1 MDEIERLQALGTQTG
16 SPTPEARAKA
26 RYALMEALSAE
37 GGAGRKPSIPLRLQ
51 RWPDGLKTERNR
63 PRRRLLVAATVG
75 LVATVTIASV
85 VTLHLAGASGSGS
98 RGAGPA
104 GSAQVTVPSAVTLRQ
119 AVLTAASGVA
129 GDIVYTQSS
138 FGSSSAGVSGP
149 AGSTENWSWPAQPQA
164 GQRVEMRTL
173 SLGPNGSATED
184 AEELFTLPASP
195 TSSVLM
201 DGVPSAEYTATGEL
215 IDVDYATHSWSDQK
229 TTSVTFISP
238 ITAGLTQL
246 VASGQWSEAGMTT
259 LNGGHGAM
267 ELSSAL
273 TSDTGTVKQS
283 IWVDTSSDLV
293 IRAEFSGPIGA
304 SGSGMETTVTE
315 NFQYLGP
322 TAANM
327 ESLQAAI
334 PAGFT
339 ETATPPNPCTTG
351 GCG

>member
-1 MDEIERLQALGTQTG
+1 
-16 SPTPEARAKA
+16 
-26 RYALMEALSAE
+26 
-37 GGAGRKPSIPLRLQ
+37 
-51 RWPDGLKTERNR
+51 
-63 PRRRLLVAATVG
+63 
-75 LVATVTIASV
+75 
-85 VTLHLAGASGSGS
+85 
-98 RGAGPA
+98 
-104 GSAQVTVPSAVTLRQ
+104 
-119 AVLTAASGVA
+119 
-129 GDIVYTQSS
+129 
-138 FGSSSAGVSGP
+138 
-149 AGSTENWSWPAQPQA
+149 
-164 GQRVEMRTL
+164 
-173 SLGPNGSATED
+173 
-184 AEELFTLPASP
+184 
-195 TSSVLM
+195 
-201 DGVPSAEYTATGEL
+201 
-215 IDVDYATHSWSDQK
+215 
-229 TTSVTFISP
+229 
-238 ITAGLTQL
+238 L